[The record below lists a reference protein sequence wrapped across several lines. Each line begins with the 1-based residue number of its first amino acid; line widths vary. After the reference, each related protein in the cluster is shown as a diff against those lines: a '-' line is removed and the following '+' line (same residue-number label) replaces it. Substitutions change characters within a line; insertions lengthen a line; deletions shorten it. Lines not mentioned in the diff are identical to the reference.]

1 VINNKIE
8 IPELNSHNFDNFLK
22 ERTVLVDFYTDWCI
36 PCVDQQKLISE
47 IGFSHDHLFDVASL
61 NIDENKALAARLQVS
76 SLPALILFDNGKE
89 IRRFIGLQHKEI
101 LIGEIE
107 KNINKTKHHNG
118 TE

>member
-1 VINNKIE
+1 MINNKIE

-47 IGFSHDHLFDVASL
+47 IGFSHDHLFDVASV
-61 NIDENKALAARLQVS
+61 NIDENKALAASLQVS
-76 SLPALILFDNGKE
+76 SLPALILFDDGKE
-89 IRRFIGLQHKEI
+89 MRRFIGLQNREI

-107 KNINKTKHHNG
+107 KNINKTKHSNG